1 MKLSATMK
9 KLWFGLTA
17 GLLVSIAALTGCSKK
32 VSVDTVKLEYSFQT
46 ADAAT
51 QTSVNEAVE
60 SIEGVD
66 PKVAFVVPSR
76 WPGYIFYSGP
86 SNATTF
92 PPEVRRL
99 LNR

>member
-32 VSVDTVKLEYSFQT
+32 VPVDTVKLEYSFQT

-51 QTSVNEAVE
+51 QTSVTEAVE
-60 SIEGVD
+60 AIDKADYAAALEKLKKAQAD
-66 PKVAFVVPSR
+66 PKLTAEQKTALAGVIDQLEKR
-76 WPGYIFYSGP
+76 
-86 SNATTF
+86 
-92 PPEVRRL
+92 
-99 LNR
+99 